1 MSNLHS
7 SYTKALPRPLAIAQY
22 RSNES
27 VQATAIKEY
36 RRELVAPLAAAP
48 FGSRRNSP
56 RLVSLAKHV
65 TAGENKAPETTAA
78 LLFGALERGVDI
90 ETVTRP
96 LRLLDG
102 MLRAQVPLPQLS
114 LDDLQQVETEIEGI
128 CNNLQ
133 MRYMGGERT
142 EKLLRDMLE
151 KFERIHEVTGQIIA
165 QLRKRLYG
173 GPRKP

>member
-1 MSNLHS
+1 MPNTHS
-7 SYTKALPRPLAIAQY
+7 AYAKALPRPIAVGQY

-27 VQATAIKEY
+27 VQADAIREY

-56 RLVSLAKHV
+56 KLVSLSKHV

-78 LLFGALERGVDI
+78 LLFGALALGVDI
-90 ETVTRP
+90 ETVVSP
-96 LRLLDG
+96 LRMLEAR
-102 MLRAQVPLPQLS
+102 LRAQVPLPQLS
-114 LDDLQQVETEIEGI
+114 LEDLQQIETEIEGT

-133 MRYMGGERT
+133 MRYMRGDRT

-151 KFERIHEVTGQIIA
+151 KFERIHEVSGQIIA

-173 GPRKP
+173 GPKR